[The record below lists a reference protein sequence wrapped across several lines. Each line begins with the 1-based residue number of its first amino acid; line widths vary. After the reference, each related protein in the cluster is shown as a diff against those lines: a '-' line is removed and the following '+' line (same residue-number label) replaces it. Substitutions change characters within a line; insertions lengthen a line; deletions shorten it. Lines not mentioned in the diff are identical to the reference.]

1 MAKDIEE
8 VTELKIMPLN
18 YIDVFT
24 RMQIEKLIEKV

>member
-1 MAKDIEE
+1 MTMAKDIEE

-24 RMQIEKLIEKV
+24 RMQI